1 MAPWLALLTRELALL
16 VVLTV
21 IGLGPVAL
29 LHRSVDRASRLAL
42 APAFGL
48 AVSTCVLA
56 TTLWRVPAYRGW
68 PLLGVMMVASV
79 ALAVFLG
86 RRAGV
91 DAPQRSPLR
100 LPRREA
106 VQLVIVI
113 GFVLGA
119 LNVPLWIA
127 GSAGPIGGH
136 RIADAAGYV
145 AEIDGAQR
153 ESLHAALRER
163 PPWPD
168 LTIQNW
174 SGTASGFQQVGFDAV
189 AAHANEL
196 LGLHATDT
204 HAAFLICL
212 ILIGALAAW
221 ATVRQVTATRSWAA
235 VLTAAL
241 FAGPFFRTLLMEGS
255 QGAISGIVLVL
266 PTLLAGWWAV
276 RFQRFWDIA
285 AVGLMAAGLQTL
297 YPLFVPPMAIGGAI
311 VLAGLAVR
319 GARRGALSG
328 AVVARAAGMLAG
340 VLAIAAAATPVAFE
354 RNIRYWRAILRGDV
368 DFSMLPAYDLPIPTV
383 PSWLLQ
389 VRELYFL
396 PSLHG
401 QPVSQLLVSMGIPL
415 LLLAVIAYGLRR
427 HRVALAALAVIAG
440 AAVLANRTAT
450 ANSCSYCAQ
459 RNLLV
464 VAPVAMALIGIGIAA
479 LRARGGRLALLALP
493 VAALTV
499 VAVAS
504 MARHTVLRTLHAS
517 YVFDEQLTT
526 VLEALP
532 DQRGPVEVEGF
543 GQSYLAPMIEPLAYD
558 RANEVTDAPVSI
570 PMEHDDF
577 AGLLYL
583 GGTRPIGVEFR
594 PDYRYVLTRVP
605 DIEVPTRRTIARSGH
620 VALQER
626 TGDLDVTVT
635 SGFATPAADQP
646 NPAKAWVRP
655 ATAMRFWVIG
665 GSAKPA
671 WLQVRL
677 KATVPVK
684 VDGGALT
691 ASSAGQAVVSRTV
704 GGDVI
709 ACTPVGGP
717 PPVRRAD
724 LYFTFTPEPQRPL
737 TNQYAAPDPYT
748 GVELTEMRVSRRSC
762 RGAVR

>member
-21 IGLGPVAL
+21 IGLGPVAV

-48 AVSTCVLA
+48 AISACVLT

-68 PLLGVMMVASV
+68 PLLVIMMVASV
-79 ALAVFLG
+79 GLAVFLG
-86 RRAGV
+86 RRASA
-91 DAPQRSPLR
+91 DAPQRAPLR
-100 LPRREA
+100 LARRDL
-106 VQLVIVI
+106 VQLVVVI
-113 GFVLGA
+113 GFVLSA
-119 LNVPLWIA
+119 LNLPLWMA
-127 GSAGPIGGH
+127 GSAGPVGGY
-136 RIADAAGYV
+136 RIADAVGYV

-153 ESLHAALRER
+153 ESLHAAQQER
-163 PPWPD
+163 PPWQD

-174 SGTASGFQQVGFDAV
+174 SGTASGFQQIGFDAV

-221 ATVRQVTATRSWAA
+221 ATVRLVTATRSWAA
-235 VLTAAL
+235 ALAAAL
-241 FAGPFFRTLLMEGS
+241 VAGPFFRALFMEGS

-266 PTLLAGWWAV
+266 PTLLAGWWVV
-276 RFQRFWDIA
+276 RFQRFADIVA
-285 AVGLMAAGLQTL
+285 LGVLAAGLQTL
-297 YPLFVPPMAIGGAI
+297 YPLFVPPLVIGGAVI
-311 VLAGLAVR
+311 LAGLAVR
-319 GARRGALSG
+319 SAHRGALSG
-328 AVVARAAGMLAG
+328 AAVARAAGKLAA
-340 VLAIAAAATPVAFE
+340 VLVIAAAATPVAFE
-354 RNIRYWRAILRGDV
+354 RNVRYWKAILRGDV
-368 DFSMLPAYDLPIPTV
+368 DFGTLPAYDLPAPSV

-389 VRELYFL
+389 VREFSFL

-401 QPVSQLLVSMGIPL
+401 QPLSQLLVTVAIPL
-415 LLLAVIAYGLRR
+415 ILLAIIAYGVRR

-440 AAVLANRTAT
+440 ATVLATRTAT
-450 ANSCSYCAQ
+450 ADSCSYCAQ

-464 VAPVAMALIGIGIAA
+464 VAPVAMALIGIGLAA
-479 LRARGGRLALLALP
+479 LRARGGGLALLALA
-493 VAALTV
+493 VAALTA

-504 MARHTVLRTLHAS
+504 MARHTVLRTLEAS
-517 YVFDEQLTT
+517 YVFDEQINT
-526 VLEALP
+526 VLKKLP
-532 DQRGPVEVEGF
+532 DQRRPVEVEGF
-543 GQSYLAPMIEPLAYD
+543 GQVYLAPMAEPLAYD

-605 DIEVPTRRTIARSGH
+605 DVTVPTRQTIARSGH

-635 SGFATPAADQP
+635 SGFATPEAYQP
-646 NPAKAWVRP
+646 DPATAWVRP

-677 KATVPVK
+677 KATVSVK
-684 VDGGALT
+684 VVGGALT
-691 ASSAGQAVVSRTV
+691 ASSAGRAVTSRSI

-709 ACTPVGGP
+709 ACTRVGGP

-737 TNQYAAPDPYT
+737 KGQYAAPDPYT
-748 GVELTEMRVSRRSC
+748 GVELTEMYVSSRSC
-762 RGAVR
+762 RGTVR

>member
-48 AVSTCVLA
+48 AVCACVLA

-68 PLLGVMMVASV
+68 PLLVALMVASV
-79 ALAVFLG
+79 ALAVLLG
-86 RRAGV
+86 RRADAG
-91 DAPQRSPLR
+91 APQRSPLR
-100 LPRREA
+100 LARREV
-106 VQLVIVI
+106 VQLVVVI

-127 GSAGPIGGH
+127 GSAGPVGGY
-136 RIADAAGYV
+136 RIADAVGYV

-153 ESLHAALRER
+153 ESLHAAKQER
-163 PPWPD
+163 PPWHD

-174 SGTASGFQQVGFDAV
+174 SGTARGFQQIGFDAV
-189 AAHANEL
+189 AAHTNEL

-212 ILIGALAAW
+212 ILVGALAAW
-221 ATVRQVTATRSWAA
+221 ATVRLVTVTRSWAA
-235 VLTAAL
+235 VLAAAL
-241 FAGPFFRTLLMEGS
+241 FAGPFFRTLSLEGS
-255 QGAISGIVLVL
+255 QGAISGIVLVI
-266 PTLLAGWWAV
+266 PTLLAAWWVV
-276 RFQRFWDIA
+276 RFQRFWDLLA
-285 AVGLMAAGLQTL
+285 LGVLAAGLQTL
-297 YPLFVPPMAIGGAI
+297 YPLFVPPLVIGGAL

-319 GARRGALSG
+319 AARRGALSG
-328 AVVARAAGMLAG
+328 AAVARAAGMLVA
-340 VLAIAAAATPVAFE
+340 VLAIAAAVTPVAFD
-354 RNIRYWRAILRGDV
+354 RNVRYWKAILRGDV
-368 DFSMLPAYDLPIPTV
+368 DFSTLPAYDLPAPSV

-389 VRELYFL
+389 ARELYFL

-401 QPVSQLLVSMGIPL
+401 QPLSQLLVSIVIPL
-415 LLLAVIAYGLRR
+415 ILLAVIVYGVRR
-427 HRVALAALAVIAG
+427 HRVALAGLAVIAG
-440 AAVLANRTAT
+440 AVVLANRTAT
-450 ANSCSYCAQ
+450 ADSCSYCAQ

-464 VAPVAMALIGIGIAA
+464 VAPVAMALIGIGVAA
-479 LRARGGRLALLALP
+479 LRARGGRLALIALG
-493 VAALTV
+493 VAGLTV

-504 MARHTVLRTLHAS
+504 MARHTVLRTLEAS
-517 YVFDEQLTT
+517 YVFEEQINV
-526 VLEALP
+526 VLKHLP

-543 GQSYLAPMIEPLAYD
+543 GQLYLAPMAEPLAYD
-558 RANEVTDAPVSI
+558 RVNEVTDAPVSI
-570 PMEHDDF
+570 PMEQADF

-583 GGTRPIGVEFR
+583 GGARPIGVEFR

-605 DIEVPTRRTIARSGH
+605 DVAVPTRRTIARSGH
-620 VALQER
+620 IALQER

-635 SGFATPAADQP
+635 SGFATPEAYQP
-646 NPAKAWVRP
+646 DPATAWVRP

-691 ASSAGQAVVSRTV
+691 VSSAGQAVTSRSS
-704 GGDVI
+704 GGEVI

-737 TNQYAAPDPYT
+737 ESQYAAPDPRT
-748 GVELTEMRVSRRSC
+748 GVELTAMSVSSRSC
-762 RGAVR
+762 RGAAR

>member
-48 AVSTCVLA
+48 AVCACVLA

-68 PLLGVMMVASV
+68 PLLVAMMVVSV

-86 RRAGV
+86 RGAGGG
-91 DAPQRSPLR
+91 APQR
-100 LPRREA
+100 LPRREL
-106 VQLVIVI
+106 VQLVVVI
-113 GFVLGA
+113 GFVIGA

-127 GSAGPIGGH
+127 GSPGPIGGH
-136 RIADAAGYV
+136 RIADAVGYV
-145 AEIDGAQR
+145 AEIDGAQH
-153 ESLHAALRER
+153 ESLHAAQQER
-163 PPWPD
+163 PPWSD

-174 SGTASGFQQVGFDAV
+174 SGTASGFQQIGFDAV

-196 LGLHATDT
+196 FGLHATDT
-204 HAAFLICL
+204 HTAFLICL
-212 ILIGALAAW
+212 ILVGALAAW
-221 ATVRQVTATRSWAA
+221 ATVRLVTATRSWAA
-235 VLTAAL
+235 VLAAAL
-241 FAGPFFRTLLMEGS
+241 FAGPFFRALLMEGS

-266 PTLLAGWWAV
+266 PTLLAGWWVV
-276 RFQRFWDIA
+276 RFRRLWDLVA
-285 AVGLMAAGLQTL
+285 LGVLAAGLQTL
-297 YPLFVPPMAIGGAI
+297 YPLFVPPLVIGGGV
-311 VLAGLAVR
+311 VLAGLAARSV
-319 GARRGALSG
+319 RRGTA
-328 AVVARAAGMLAG
+328 VARAAGMLAG
-340 VLAIAAAATPVAFE
+340 VLVIAAAATPVAFE
-354 RNIRYWRAILRGDV
+354 RNIRYWKAILQGDV
-368 DFSMLPAYDLPIPTV
+368 DFSTLPAYDLPAPSV

-389 VRELYFL
+389 VREFYFL
-396 PSLHG
+396 PSLNG
-401 QPVSQLLVSMGIPL
+401 QPLSQLLIGVGIPL
-415 LLLAVIAYGLRR
+415 ILLAVIAYGLRR
-427 HRVALAALAVIAG
+427 HRVALATLAVIAG
-440 AAVLANRTAT
+440 AVVLANRTAT

-493 VAALTV
+493 ITALTV

-517 YVFDEQLTT
+517 YVFDEQIAT
-526 VLEALP
+526 VLDALP

-543 GQSYLAPMIEPLAYD
+543 GQSYLAPMVEPLAYD
-558 RANEVTDAPVSI
+558 RANEVTGAPVSI
-570 PMEHDDF
+570 PMDHDDF

-605 DIEVPTRRTIARSGH
+605 DIEVPTRRTIARFGH
-620 VALQER
+620 VALQQR

-646 NPAKAWVRP
+646 NPATAWVRP

-665 GSAKPA
+665 GTAKPA

-677 KATVPVK
+677 RATVPVK

-691 ASSAGQAVVSRTV
+691 AGSAGQAVTSRAV

-737 TNQYAAPDPYT
+737 TSQYATPDPYT
-748 GVELTEMRVSRRSC
+748 GVALTEMRVSSRSC
-762 RGAVR
+762 RGAAR